1 MTYLLTLSFG
11 FLLGWIGRVEVEK
24 QNRRDAVQ
32 DEAWDEINRNT
43 RRRQAELN

>member
-1 MTYLLTLSFG
+1 MLLFLTLSLG

-32 DEAWDEINRNT
+32 DEAWDEINRKVL
-43 RRRQAELN
+43 RAAAERN